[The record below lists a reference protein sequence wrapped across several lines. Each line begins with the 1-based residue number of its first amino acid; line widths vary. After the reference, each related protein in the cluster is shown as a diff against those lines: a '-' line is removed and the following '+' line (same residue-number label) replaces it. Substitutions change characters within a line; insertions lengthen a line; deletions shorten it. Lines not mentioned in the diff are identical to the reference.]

1 MRLEALTVHIL
12 EQQLAESNI
21 PSANLITIENPELSS
36 KSSWCKSG
44 LEEIWRYTMSRHCSP
59 FSNICLVQCAV
70 PQLTV

>member
-36 KSSWCKSG
+36 KSS
-44 LEEIWRYTMSRHCSP
+44 
-59 FSNICLVQCAV
+59 
-70 PQLTV
+70 